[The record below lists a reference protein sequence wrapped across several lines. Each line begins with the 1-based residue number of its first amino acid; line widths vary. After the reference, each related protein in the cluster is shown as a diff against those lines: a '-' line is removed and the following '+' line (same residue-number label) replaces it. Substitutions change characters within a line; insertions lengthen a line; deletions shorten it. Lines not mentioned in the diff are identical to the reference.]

1 MNQRAPALS
10 RAVYAAL
17 AVVVLL
23 GAVAFASRGH
33 HTPGTGGGHAR
44 QPVQILFDIVFTLSV
59 VFGIAILVGVAF
71 MHAKS
76 APTKRKSSLRPFL
89 VIGIFAALLASGL
102 IVLPRIHTPQKPQ
115 NTVGNV
121 RSVGNNQ
128 NKSGNQSGFQRA
140 EKPVFHWSVAIG
152 TIALLV
158 AGFAVLVAAERRR
171 RRGDPREFAL
181 AMELA
186 GVLDE
191 TLDDLRAEPDARKA
205 IIAAYARMERAL
217 ALHGLPRR
225 ESEAPLEY
233 MARVLSDLTAS
244 ERAVRRLTDLFAV
257 AKFSDHPIDA
267 AMKDRAIAAL
277 ESVRDDLRAV
287 GGDDPPPLKKV
298 PAETAEAL
306 R

>member
-1 MNQRAPALS
+1 VNQRAPALS

-44 QPVQILFDIVFTLSV
+44 EPVQILFDIVFTLAV
-59 VFGIAILVGVAF
+59 VFGIAILFAVAF
-71 MHAKS
+71 MHART

-89 VIGIFAALLASGL
+89 ILGIFAALLASGL
-102 IVLPRIHTPQKPQ
+102 IVLPRIHTPQKPRS
-115 NTVGNV
+115 NIGNV
-121 RSVGNNQ
+121 RSVGHNQ
-128 NKSGNQSGFQRA
+128 NTGKQSGLQRA

-277 ESVRDDLRAV
+277 ESVRDHLRAV
-287 GGDDPPPLKKV
+287 GGDDPPPLKRA

>member
-1 MNQRAPALS
+1 VNQRTPALS

-17 AVVVLL
+17 AVIVLL

-33 HTPGTGGGHAR
+33 HTPGAGGGHAR
-44 QPVQILFDIVFTLSV
+44 QPVQVLFDIVFTLAV
-59 VFGIAILVGVAF
+59 VFGIAILVAVAF
-71 MHAKS
+71 IHAKS
-76 APTKRKSSLRPFL
+76 APTKRKTSLKPFL
-89 VIGIFAALLASGL
+89 IIGIFAALLASGL
-102 IVLPRIHTPQKPQ
+102 IVLPRIHTPQKP
-115 NTVGNV
+115 NANVGNV
-121 RSVGNNQ
+121 RSRGHNRPT
-128 NKSGNQSGFQRA
+128 GGRQSPLQRA
-140 EKPVFHWSVAIG
+140 EKPVFHWSVAVG
-152 TIALLV
+152 TIALLA
-158 AGFAVLVAAERRR
+158 AGFAVLLAAERRR

-181 AMELA
+181 AQELA

-244 ERAVRRLTDLFAV
+244 ERPVRRLTDLFAL

-267 AMKDRAIAAL
+267 AMKDKAISAL
-277 ESVRDDLRAV
+277 ESIRDDLRAV
-287 GGDDPPPLKKV
+287 GGDDPPPLKRV
-298 PAETAEAL
+298 PAGAL